1 MAPLVRAA
9 DGPSDPSDGEAGR
22 FFRSA
27 MLKVPMKRDFE
38 IHTSNK
44 VGLNSKESYIVT
56 QGRTGFLRILGAE
69 PEWSLMTATADEDH
83 GRIQRCPDQ
92 LRLVE
97 AALRLGTEL
106 ETEPRVERDWQGRE
120 YVKICVITRDAGQ
133 AQDDLEKK
141 IEDLFIRF
149 FEIYDEC
156 TDLRTRGEDDMRE
169 LYDALSSDDDG
180 GDVYLSDGVW
190 LRSDGSLDDRS
201 R

>member
-1 MAPLVRAA
+1 
-9 DGPSDPSDGEAGR
+9 
-22 FFRSA
+22 
-27 MLKVPMKRDFE
+27 MKLDFE

-44 VGLNSKESYIVT
+44 VGLVSKESYIVT
-56 QGRTGFLRILGAE
+56 RGGTGFLRILGAE
-69 PEWSLMTATADEDH
+69 PEWSLMTATANEDD
-83 GRIQRCPDQ
+83 GRTPRCPDQ

-106 ETEPRVERDWQGRE
+106 KTEPRVERDWQGRE

-133 AQDDLEKK
+133 AQDAFDKENA
-141 IEDLFIRF
+141 DLFRRF

-156 TDLRTRGEDDMRE
+156 TNLRTRGEDDMRD
-169 LYDALSSDDDG
+169 LYDALSSDSDG

-190 LRSDGSLDDRS
+190 LRSDGSLDDRG